1 MNKISKKLWL
11 GLMMSCMLLLMP
23 IQALAD
29 AQAGDIIVTLGENL
43 SATQK
48 QQLLEE
54 MGVDSNVEI
63 VTVSNAEEH
72 EYLGNYIS
80 KRLIGKNALSSS
92 KITLGKKNSGLVVKT
107 NNINWVTEEMYI
119 NALATAGVK
128 DAEIYVTA
136 PTEVSGTAAL
146 TGIIKAYE
154 ITSDEAIPEDV
165 KQAANEE
172 MVTTAK
178 LGDQIGTEE
187 ASSLITKIKEEMSQ
201 NTPQTEAEVTEVVE
215 QSANELGITLTDE
228 QRQSLV
234 DLFNKL
240 KELDIDWNAVGDQ
253 LTEAKEKLT
262 AYLSSEEGQNFLD
275 KIKNFFVS
283 IIDAIKS
290 LFQ

>member
-1 MNKISKKLWL
+1 MKMRKMKIWL
-11 GLMMSCMLLLMP
+11 ALLLTCFLIIP
-23 IQALAD
+23 IQAMAD
-29 AQAGDIIVTLGENL
+29 AAPGDVIVTLGENL
-43 SATQK
+43 TQEQRTK
-48 QQLLEE
+48 ILDE
-54 MGVDSNVEI
+54 MGVDNSVEI

-80 KRLIGKNALSSS
+80 KRLIGTKALSSS
-92 KITLGKKNSGLVVKT
+92 KITLGKKNSGLILKT
-107 NNINWVTEEMYI
+107 NNIDWVTEEMYI

-136 PTEVSGTAAL
+136 PFEVSGTAAL

-154 ITSDEAIPEDV
+154 MTSDKAIPEDV

-172 MVTTAK
+172 MVTAAE

-201 NTPQTEAEVTEVVE
+201 NTPQTETEVKEIVE
-215 QSANELGITLTDE
+215 QSANDLGITLTDE
-228 QRQSLV
+228 QRQSLI

-240 KELDIDWNAVGDQ
+240 KELNIDWNAVGDQ
-253 LTEAKEKLT
+253 LTEAKNKLT
-262 AYLSSEEGQNFLD
+262 AFLNSEEGQNFLD

-283 IIDAIKS
+283 IIDAIKA